1 MSLQQTVAQKY
12 QSLEGEMLFV
22 RNTDILS
29 TMVRIPIVV
38 IGLMLIALSGQ
49 SNNPLLLV
57 ETLILPFIRM
67 AQLMFFMN

>member
-38 IGLMLIALSGQ
+38 IGLMLIALSV
-49 SNNPLLLV
+49 LV
-57 ETLILPFIRM
+57 EPLILPFIRM